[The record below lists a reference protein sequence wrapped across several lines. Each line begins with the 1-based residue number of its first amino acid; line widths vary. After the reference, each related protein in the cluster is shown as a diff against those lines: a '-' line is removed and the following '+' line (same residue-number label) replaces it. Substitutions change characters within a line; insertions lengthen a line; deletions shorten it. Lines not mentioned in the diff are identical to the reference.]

1 MAVGTVDYELF
12 AFPILAGEASTSTE
26 GVPLPAAGFS
36 FKPAAPVVSAGEA
49 PWKVVVTRRP
59 DFTVVETIIPDS
71 DPETRRTF
79 DESHTEQAN
88 ELGRFTFSVFLD
100 DDFDIQPGDLVEFYD
115 RGLCIGG
122 GVVRAREIEKV
133 SRRNETKQVVKI
145 AGVRP
150 LGILQE
156 APVLPSRG
164 LGSIAQDRIWGWV
177 GVTYDDATWIPATKI
192 VRLDGTSRY
201 WTDALD
207 GFEDQTAYWIWASRR
222 AGNPPLDE
230 WSPFGWCLFR
240 QTFNVPA
247 DVSDVE
253 IEWAADAQAELYVEG
268 ELIGVTDFT
277 NAVPTDVRRR
287 QVSVRPGSEVLIAV
301 AAVNNLSA
309 GDEGGAKVQNPGGVI
324 WSVAAVEADGTRTV
338 LAHSDETA
346 VMLEYPNGRPG
357 VTPGLVLREVL
368 AEVQEYGWAAGVTA
382 TFTDEVDSAGR
393 PWAEVGEIA
402 TKVGYDVWKLLSQ
415 LVAVYVDTDL
425 TPGTWEWH
433 AWSKGTRGR
442 ASGVALVGSDGD
454 PENGNLQEH
463 TVTETLKRGN
473 DMLTFSQ
480 FGWRLLREGDGGL
493 RISATLGLGALPSA
507 VEVDR
512 WAQAELAE
520 SAVNRLEHDVTI
532 LPVGDSDKPYWSY
545 GIGDSILIDG
555 SPEVVQSID
564 WRRDRNGVIWWDEDE
579 A

>member
-1 MAVGTVDYELF
+1 VTDLRV
-12 AFPILAGEASTSTE
+12 LAWPLLASEPSTS
-26 GVPLPAAGFS
+26 GAGLPLLPALCSA
-36 FKPAAPVVSAGEA
+36 KPVTPVVLADGPA
-49 PWKVVVTRRP
+49 WKVVVTRRP
-59 DFTVVETIIPDS
+59 GFTVAETIIPDT
-71 DPETRRTF
+71 DPETPRTF
-79 DESHTEQAN
+79 DESHTEEAN
-88 ELGRFTFSVFLD
+88 ELGRFSFSVFD
-100 DDFDIQPGDLVEFYD
+100 GDGFDIEVGDLVEFYD

-122 GVVRAREIEKV
+122 GVIRAREVEKV
-133 SRRNETKQVVKI
+133 SKSREGKQVVKF

-177 GVTYDDATWIPATKI
+177 GVTYDDSTWIPATLI

-201 WTDALD
+201 WTDALE
-207 GFEDQTAYWIWASRR
+207 GFEDRTAYWLWASRR
-222 AGNPPLDE
+222 VGNPPLDE

-240 QTFNVPA
+240 QTFSVPA

-253 IEWAADAQAELYVEG
+253 IEWSADAQAELYVEG
-268 ELIGVTDFT
+268 ELIGVTDFANGT
-277 NAVPTDVRRR
+277 PTDVRRR

-301 AAVNNLSA
+301 AAVNNLSP
-309 GDEGGAKVQNPGGVI
+309 GDEGGAKVTNPGGVV
-324 WSVAAVEADGTRTV
+324 WSVAAVEPDGTRTV
-338 LAHSDETA
+338 LAHSDA
-346 VMLEYPNGRPG
+346 SVVMLEYPNGRPG
-357 VTPGLVLREVL
+357 VTPGQVLLEVL
-368 AEVQEYGWAAGVTA
+368 AEAQGYGWATGVTA

-402 TKVGYDVWKLLSQ
+402 TKVGYDEWKFLSQ

-425 TPGTWEWH
+425 TPGTWEWN

-442 ASGVALVGSDGD
+442 SSGVELVPSDGD

-463 TVTETLKRGN
+463 TVTETLMRGN
-473 DMLTFSQ
+473 DNLTFSQ
-480 FGWRLLREGDGGL
+480 FGWQLHRSGEGGF
-493 RISATLGLGALPSA
+493 RVAATLGLGALPSSI
-507 VEVDR
+507 EVDR

-520 SAVNRLEHDVTI
+520 SSVNRVEHDVSI

-545 GIGDSILIDG
+545 GIGDTILIDG
-555 SPEVVQSID
+555 SPEVVQSIS